1 MKSMSG
7 PRIKRVR
14 LAFKVA
20 KFFDKKLHGFLNVFS
35 FGQLSDSFILSKN
48 FQRFT
53 GFDSHSR
60 VGMRLIDK
68 IKWCYRGWFLLFSEL
83 VYRDRGSFEVLALQ
97 TVYHRLKEHFV
108 DGSEYS
114 AGGGADRMQ
123 EPCQL
128 ILEIVQTQENSPN
141 PDKPTSPRLCQF
153 TRLAKQVSL
162 CDYKCIG
169 AASAFS
175 LFCALSFSR
184 PLVFFFTLFTAFLFQ
199 SPAIASYDHY
209 LYGEREPIT
218 VWGDVRSDWGE
229 GTIKDSE
236 MLHVYVDALTM
247 LYLSPSNKSLSQLQ
261 TELEI
266 YLPDNKSIK
275 EDLFLNQLS
284 QPQISGT
291 RKVNILRAYLRL
303 FHLQEELDKSRPL
316 DFEVFFLRRL
326 LSLVAL
332 GKVKQAAYLASAL
345 VEIGKSNKA
354 FFTIHP
360 LTERLLSSLSKGIL
374 KTSDQLKTTGQKFVN
389 GSLTKQEQEQEPDL
403 VDLKSYDK
411 SILGALTYLDSGDDS
426 EKLAQA
432 LALYEDTYPDRHFYA
447 LACLQKLI
455 RLAADKPEKRSL
467 YLEKAFNSLHFRD
480 KWLRPLTDE
489 LKRLY
494 LEEQWRELHSLALP
508 ECGGNLPGSVPID
521 WEPKDSVSQDFAQK
535 DFAQKDSEDS
545 KLCQT
550 AANLYVYG
558 AKACVQKNYAT
569 KDYAARELS
578 ENEKIKLGLILH
590 RLASI
595 AYIDKIDGRAE
606 DSGRLYRLC
615 FLLAERYLG
624 DNTSIQTML
633 LYDMAENA
641 MWSEYFDE
649 ASFYFSR
656 CLDLRR
662 RANSEPDSSI
672 VYDTDEVLGRTH
684 IAAWNTAAARAH
696 YLQTL
701 ENLSGAKVLLN
712 EHNEVDEKSLSIA
725 FDLLKAKYRESG
737 ETRKKL
743 ILNALQGLADAC
755 VNGKYYD
762 TALAVDQFML
772 DLRLNLGDKV
782 EESQIQALYWQMA
795 WGQQNAMHHEA
806 AAHYYSKM
814 IERYPEDPANV
825 QAMWYQSRAMC
836 NDLSGR
842 FAQAESDFRQAL
854 KYFRLAYKS
863 EKVAT
868 TRDTYLWSIWDI
880 KYNLSTRNLLRTRH
894 YNDHVYSCFFKRER
908 LPLRVFLPDNRRNG
922 FGGKLR
928 SMMLQAVS
936 EWTDF
941 ADSPIKV
948 VYVDKAE
955 DADIFVERVTS
966 YTDIPYGSAG
976 RSSAVYGK
984 KKGEDT
990 RELKKI
996 HIRVFCQSYDGSD
1009 KELSNYARIHLYTL
1023 FIHEFGHGLGLPHSP
1038 NGLDVMYWK
1047 ACALKPSERD
1057 KETIRSIYSADAL

>member
-1 MKSMSG
+1 MTG
-7 PRIKRVR
+7 PCRKDFR
-14 LAFKVA
+14 LAFEVA
-20 KFFDKKLHGFLNVFS
+20 KLFDKTFHGFLYLFS
-35 FGQLSDSFILSKN
+35 FGQFSDFFVFAKSFQCFAGL
-48 FQRFT
+48 
-53 GFDSHSR
+53 DSHSLVR
-60 VGMRLIDK
+60 MRFINK
-68 IKWCYRGWFLLFSEL
+68 IKRCNRNCFFLFSKL
-83 VYRDRGSFEVLALQ
+83 VYRNRGRFKVLAFE
-97 TVYHRLKEHFV
+97 TIDHSLKKHFV
-108 DGSEYS
+108 DRSEYPPGS
-114 AGGGADRMQ
+114 RADRMQ
-123 EPCQL
+123 KPCQL
-128 ILEIVQTQENSPN
+128 IFEVVQAQENSPIPN
-141 PDKPTSPRLCQF
+141 K
-153 TRLAKQVSL
+153 
-162 CDYKCIG
+162 
-169 AASAFS
+169 SAFS
-175 LFCALSFSR
+175 RLFQFTCMAKQGDWRRQRRDFFSAADSFAPSLAFSFPISFLLSLFFS
-184 PLVFFFTLFTAFLFQ
+184 LLSAFLMP
-199 SPAIASYDHY
+199 SPAVASYDHY
-209 LYGEREPIT
+209 LYGEREPIA
-218 VWGDVRSDWGE
+218 VWNEDRSDWGE
-229 GTIKDSE
+229 GTIKESE

-247 LYLSPSNKSLSQLQ
+247 LYLAPSGKSVYNESFYGKSLSKLQ
-261 TELEI
+261 SELES
-266 YLPDNKSIK
+266 YLPDNKALK
-275 EDLFLNQLS
+275 EDLYLNQL
-284 QPQISGT
+284 QFVGAT
-291 RKVNILRAYLRL
+291 KVNILKAYLKL
-303 FHLQEELDKSRPL
+303 FTLQEELDKSRPL
-316 DFEVFFLRRL
+316 DREVLFLRRL
-326 LSLVAL
+326 LSLIAV
-332 GKVKQAAYLASAL
+332 GKVKQAGYLASAL
-345 VEIGKSNKA
+345 DEVGKSNKA
-354 FFTIHP
+354 FYTLHP
-360 LTERLLSSLSKGIL
+360 LTERLVARLRAGTVASSQTEPSPE
-374 KTSDQLKTTGQKFVN
+374 QKPD
-389 GSLTKQEQEQEPDL
+389 LEPDLEPDL

-411 SILGALTYLDSGDDS
+411 SILGALAYLDSGNDRA
-426 EKLAQA
+426 KLVQA
-432 LALYEDTYPDRHFYA
+432 LSLYEDTYPDRHFYA

-455 RLAADKPEKRSL
+455 RLTAEEPEMRSQ
-467 YLEKAFNSLHFRD
+467 YLEKAFNSLHFSD
-480 KWLRPLTDE
+480 KWLRPITDE
-489 LKRLY
+489 LKGLY
-494 LEEQWRELHSLALP
+494 LEEQRRELHSLALP
-508 ECGGNLPGSVPID
+508 ECESELDGN
-521 WEPKDSVSQDFAQK
+521 F
-535 DFAQKDSEDS
+535 S
-545 KLCQT
+545 KFETRQFCQT
-550 AANLYVYG
+550 DLEQEKANPPKVLTE
-558 AKACVQKNYAT
+558 Q
-569 KDYAARELS
+569 
-578 ENEKIKLGLILH
+578 EKIKLGLILH

-606 DSGRLYRLC
+606 ESGRLYRLC
-615 FLLAERYLG
+615 FLLADRYLG
-624 DNTSIQTML
+624 DNSSIQTML
-633 LYDMAENA
+633 LYDLAENA
-641 MWSEYFDE
+641 MWSEHFDE

-662 RANSEPDSSI
+662 QANPEPDSSI
-672 VYDTDEVLGRTH
+672 VYDTDEVLGRTY
-684 IAAWNTAAARAH
+684 IAAWTTADARAH
-696 YLQTL
+696 YLRTV
-701 ENLSGAKVLLN
+701 ESLSGAKVNLN
-712 EHNEVDEKSLSIA
+712 EHNEVDEKSLSLA
-725 FDLLKAKYRESG
+725 FALLRAKYKESG
-737 ETRKKL
+737 ETRKRL

-772 DLRLNLGDKV
+772 DLRLNLCDKV

-836 NDLSGR
+836 HDLSGR

-880 KYNLSTRNLLRTRH
+880 KYNLSTRNLLRTPH
-894 YNDHVYSCFFKRER
+894 YNDHVYSCFFKKER

-941 ADSPIKV
+941 AGSPIKV

-955 DADIFVERVTS
+955 EADIFVERVTT

>member
-1 MKSMSG
+1 MS
-7 PRIKRVR
+7 
-14 LAFKVA
+14 
-20 KFFDKKLHGFLNVFS
+20 H
-35 FGQLSDSFILSKN
+35 
-48 FQRFT
+48 
-53 GFDSHSR
+53 
-60 VGMRLIDK
+60 
-68 IKWCYRGWFLLFSEL
+68 
-83 VYRDRGSFEVLALQ
+83 
-97 TVYHRLKEHFV
+97 
-108 DGSEYS
+108 
-114 AGGGADRMQ
+114 
-123 EPCQL
+123 
-128 ILEIVQTQENSPN
+128 
-141 PDKPTSPRLCQF
+141 
-153 TRLAKQVSL
+153 
-162 CDYKCIG
+162 
-169 AASAFS
+169 
-175 LFCALSFSR
+175 FCALSFSR
-184 PLVFFFTLFTAFLFQ
+184 PLVLLCSLLTALLSPF
-199 SPAIASYDHY
+199 PAIASYDHY

-218 VWGDVRSDWGE
+218 VWSDVRSDWGE

-261 TELEI
+261 TELEL
-266 YLPDNKSIK
+266 YLPDNKSFK
-275 EDLFLNQLS
+275 EELFLNQL
-284 QPQISGT
+284 QFAGT

-303 FHLQEELDKSRPL
+303 FHLPEELDKSRPL

-332 GKVKQAAYLASAL
+332 GKVKQAGYLASAL
-345 VEIGKSNKA
+345 VEVGKSNKA

-360 LTERLLSSLSKGIL
+360 LTERLLSRLSAGSL
-374 KTSDQLKTTGQKFVN
+374 KTSDHLQISDQKFVN
-389 GSLTKQEQEQEPDL
+389 DSLSKQEQEVEL

-411 SILGALTYLDSGDDS
+411 SILGALTYLDSGDDK
-426 EKLAQA
+426 EKLGQA
-432 LALYEDTYPDRHFYA
+432 LSLYEDTYPDRHFYA

-455 RLAADKPEKRSL
+455 RLTADQPEMHSQ
-467 YLEKAFNSLHFRD
+467 YLEKAFNSLHFTD
-480 KWLRPLTDE
+480 KWLRPITNE
-489 LKRLY
+489 LRRQY
-494 LEEQWRELHSLALP
+494 LEEQWRELYSLDLP
-508 ECGGNLPGSVPID
+508 ECGSNIQGSV
-521 WEPKDSVSQDFAQK
+521 PKDSVSEDWDPK
-535 DFAQKDSEDS
+535 DWDPKDYKDS
-545 KLCQT
+545 KLCQKEPKLERAY
-550 AANLYVYG
+550 AARLSI
-558 AKACVQKNYAT
+558 AKDDIS

-606 DSGRLYRLC
+606 ESGRLYRLC

-672 VYDTDEVLGRTH
+672 VYDTDEVLGRTY

-696 YLQTL
+696 YLQTV

-772 DLRLNLGDKV
+772 DLRLNLSDKV

-880 KYNLSTRNLLRTRH
+880 KYNLSTRNLLRTPH
-894 YNDHVYSCFFKRER
+894 YNDHVYSCFFKREK

-941 ADSPIKV
+941 ANSPIKV